1 MNITSIKLE
10 EELLSLY
17 NVQENEVGLGK
28 IIYNEDRNESVIS
41 NGKTLISFAN
51 TELEETI
58 SVKFN
63 ERTLITNLTN
73 NLIHSNYGEMI
84 ACELYFSQP
93 DLVELLKHME
103 EYQSDKLTLTF
114 NNKLNVV
121 LVSPEDN
128 PTLVK
133 ILEPQQINKFKS
145 ADMVAT
151 VELNQ
156 LYKTT
161 QLLYNQ
167 MSDESVFGLALQYHN
182 RPILMASENISAC
195 ITCVK

>member
-10 EELLSLY
+10 EELVSLY
-17 NVQENEVGLGK
+17 SVQENEVGLGK
-28 IIYNEDRNESVIS
+28 IIYNEDRNESLIS

-51 TELEETI
+51 TELEEII
-58 SVKFN
+58 SVKSN

-84 ACELYFSQP
+84 ACELYFSKS
-93 DLVELLKHME
+93 DIANILIHMSKCRAE
-103 EYQSDKLTLTF
+103 KLTLTF
-114 NNKLNVV
+114 NNKSNAV
-121 LVSPEDN
+121 LASTENN
-128 PTLVK
+128 PILVN

-156 LYKTT
+156 LYKTV

-167 MSDESVFGLALQYHN
+167 MSDESVFGIALQYHN
-182 RPILMASENISAC
+182 RPILMATENISAC